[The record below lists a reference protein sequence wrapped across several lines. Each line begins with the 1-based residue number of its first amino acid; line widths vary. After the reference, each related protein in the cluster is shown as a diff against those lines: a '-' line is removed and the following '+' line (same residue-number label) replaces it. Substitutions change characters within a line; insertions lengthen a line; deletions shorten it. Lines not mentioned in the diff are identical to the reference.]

1 MEVID
6 IKSVFS
12 FDRAFQIFDIS
23 KYSQEELEF
32 FSLKCSKQLL
42 LAISMFQYSKTEQS
56 KPLGFSPK
64 ELGRLSEYASQLL
77 LGVNLAGGYESFV
90 DILEKFL
97 MEIYEMNVSDSEQTV
112 RKDFKLAITSELR
125 VMNSNLM
132 NNSRRY
138 YI

>member
-97 MEIYEMNVSDSEQTV
+97 MEIY
-112 RKDFKLAITSELR
+112 
-125 VMNSNLM
+125 
-132 NNSRRY
+132 
-138 YI
+138 

>member
-1 MEVID
+1 MID

>member
-125 VMNSNLM
+125 VMNSNIM

>member
-1 MEVID
+1 MID

-42 LAISMFQYSKTEQS
+42 LAISMFQYSKTKQS

-77 LGVNLAGGYESFV
+77 LGVNLAGGYEAFV

>member
-56 KPLGFSPK
+56 KPLGCSPK

-125 VMNSNLM
+125 VMNSNIM

>member
-1 MEVID
+1 MID

-125 VMNSNLM
+125 VMNSNIM